1 MLKEKK
7 IIELGRERVNIKI
20 NTLNTKFISVFV
32 YIYIY
37 NISDTSINVAY
48 SGLFFFFLV
57 AFIKDATIGIL

>member
-48 SGLFFFFLV
+48 SGLFFFF
-57 AFIKDATIGIL
+57 FWWRS

>member
-20 NTLNTKFISVFV
+20 NTLNTKFISVYV
-32 YIYIY
+32 YIYIYIY

-48 SGLFFFFLV
+48 SGLFFFF
-57 AFIKDATIGIL
+57 FWWRS